1 LKPSI
6 SRSGKSS
13 STAYGK
19 MQKGKKPAAAWV
31 PAVTNLRQGRHTATK
46 ISLQRA
52 LATETGKFASQNK
65 GFGLG
70 QPAQTPGRKATAKR
84 SNRSLAA
91 AFSFARK
98 ENRPSSD
105 RMCSQKLSWPSLE
118 DKTKY
123 FKDVI

>member
-1 LKPSI
+1 LTPSI

-52 LATETGKFASQNK
+52 LATRNRKIRQPKQRVWPRTASTNTWK
-65 GFGLG
+65 EGNCEKIES
-70 QPAQTPGRKATAKR
+70 QPGSSLFVCQKRKPTELRSDVPTKAK
-84 SNRSLAA
+84 LA
-91 AFSFARK
+91 
-98 ENRPSSD
+98 
-105 RMCSQKLSWPSLE
+105 L
-118 DKTKY
+118 T
-123 FKDVI
+123 